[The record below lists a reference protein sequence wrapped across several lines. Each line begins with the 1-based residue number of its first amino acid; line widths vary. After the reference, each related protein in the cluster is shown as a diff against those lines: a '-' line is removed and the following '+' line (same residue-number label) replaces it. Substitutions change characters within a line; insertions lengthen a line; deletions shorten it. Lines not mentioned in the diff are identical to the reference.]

1 MYRPGSN
8 PREAIPFWVIS
19 QTCQSS
25 RLTWSQKPTASEG
38 SKSAACIVAGSKN
51 HSQTTSVRSCARGH
65 RVWSI
70 T

>member
-1 MYRPGSN
+1 MPCCVS
-8 PREAIPFWVIS
+8 S

-25 RLTWSQKPTASEG
+25 RLTWSQKPTASDG

-51 HSQTTSVRSCARGH
+51 HSQTTSVRSNARGH
-65 RVWSI
+65 SVWSI